1 MLERVMRR
9 FGISPQ
15 SLPQKPTVFEVLLGD
30 LLERVKRAAPK
41 WEGKDPQELVLAEMA
56 SLEVKRGFQAP
67 EGRNVEG
74 LFESI
79 REYLKLLSGNQ
90 RLPLDGQLSVENLQL
105 LRSFLLEYDTSGSSD
120 AATRC
125 VSLLEEK
132 LNRGLFSQTELLL
145 QFFDTTPDRRRSNE
159 RTLFYEEMIS
169 RFGSIRT
176 TRISGHLCRRF
187 QKALNSRDNVLAKF
201 AGAAEWLAQHGG
213 IHLNV
218 LNRPN
223 AELER
228 WLSALEGFEDTEA
241 RKDVLDLLVPTSWR
255 MASRLD
261 NETLLETMG
270 QHLHQEGLNAYTIRL
285 FKAAYFVALVTG
297 RTGFESLIKT
307 FFGWVERN
315 LGCRGSGVLPDIHK
329 RSTLGG
335 LGLTDA
341 LEIIRAELME
351 DAPQLLKRVHEGLEG
366 GLCSFVDYLCETDPN
381 EIPPGEYDLTGL
393 VIDQATHLV
402 HDTPSI
408 LFRVHRIC

>member
-15 SLPQKPTVFEVLLGD
+15 SLPQKPTYFEVLLGE
-30 LLERVKRAAPK
+30 LLDRVKKATPD
-41 WEGKDPQELVLAEMA
+41 WEGDDPQELVLAEMA
-56 SLEVKRGFQAP
+56 ALEVKRGFQAP
-67 EGRNVEG
+67 EGRNLEG

-79 REYLKLLSGNQ
+79 HEYLRLLSGNE
-90 RLPLDGQLSVENLQL
+90 RLPSDGQLTEEDLQL
-105 LRSFLLEYDTSGSSD
+105 LRTFLLEYDAGGSSD

-125 VSLLEEK
+125 VTLLEEK
-132 LNRGLFSQTELLL
+132 LNRGFFSQTELLL
-145 QFFDTTPDRRRSNE
+145 KFFDTTPDRRRSNE

-176 TRISGHLCRRF
+176 ARISGHLCRRF
-187 QKALNSRDNVLAKF
+187 HKALNSRDKVIAKF

-218 LNRPN
+218 LNRPRP
-223 AELER
+223 ELER
-228 WLSALEGFEDTEA
+228 WLSVLKGFEDTEV
-241 RKDVLDLLVPTSWR
+241 RQDLLDLIVPTSWR
-255 MASRLD
+255 MASRID
-261 NETLLETMG
+261 GEVLLETMG
-270 QHLHQEGLNAYTIRL
+270 HHAQNEGLDAYTIRL

-297 RTGFESLIKT
+297 RTGFEPLIKT
-307 FFGWVERN
+307 FFEWVDRN
-315 LGCRGSGVLPDIHK
+315 LGCRGSRVLPDIHK

-335 LGLTDA
+335 KGLMDS
-341 LEIIRAELME
+341 LEEIRAELMGN
-351 DAPQLLKRVHEGLEG
+351 APQLLDRVKQGLEEGLS
-366 GLCSFVDYLCETDPN
+366 SFVGYLAETDPN

-393 VIDQATHLV
+393 VIDHATGLV